1 MTFFLNSVLPVI
13 LLTVVPY
20 LLGSLSFSIIF
31 SKLFGKGDIRKY
43 GSGNA
48 GATNVLRSVGALP
61 AALTFFFDFLK
72 CAVSVYLGYKAAH
85 HFCEMNNWDII
96 MSECGKYIAGFLCMV
111 GHMHPVFFGFKGGK
125 GVVTLAAMAVLIDI
139 RVAAILLAIFIVIV
153 ITTKYVSLGSCIVS
167 ALFPVMTFVISYFFG
182 SLQSGSDVTSTYL
195 ITVTL
200 AAAAIGGIIV
210 FKHRANIKR
219 LVNGTESKF
228 SVAKKDK

>member
-20 LLGSLSFSIIF
+20 LLGSISFSIIF
-31 SKLFGKGDIRKY
+31 SKLFGKGDIRNY

-61 AALTFFFDFLK
+61 AALTFLFDFLK
-72 CAVSVYLGYKAAH
+72 CAFSVYLGYMAAH
-85 HFCEMNNWDII
+85 HFCVMNNWDII
-96 MSECGKYIAGFLCMV
+96 MSECGKYIAGFICMV
-111 GHMHPVFFGFKGGK
+111 GHMHPIFFGFKGGK
-125 GVVTLAAMAVLIDI
+125 GVTTLAAMAILIDI
-139 RVAAILLAIFIVIV
+139 RTAAILLAIFIIIV
-153 ITTKYVSLGSCIVS
+153 VTTKYVSLGSCVVS

-182 SLQSGSDVTSTYL
+182 SLQSGSDITPTYL

-210 FKHRANIKR
+210 YKHRANIKR
-219 LVNGTESKF
+219 LINGTESKF